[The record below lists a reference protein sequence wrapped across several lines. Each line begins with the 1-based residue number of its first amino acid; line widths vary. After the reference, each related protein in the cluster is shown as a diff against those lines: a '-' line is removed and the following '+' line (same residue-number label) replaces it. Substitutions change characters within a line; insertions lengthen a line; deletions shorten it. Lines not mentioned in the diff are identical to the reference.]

1 MISLEV
7 IKSVLPWIGTALG
20 GPLGGLATSF
30 VADKLGL
37 SGSTVDTVKS
47 MLMGM
52 TPEKLAEL
60 KAADQEFQI
69 KMAALQIDSLEKM
82 ESLRIQGY
90 QAEVSAATAVNTTM
104 QSESASEH
112 WPTYSWRPAIGFA
125 VAFNLVSAS
134 LVVFVAYLFRPEL
147 VSQIPG
153 MLTAQAALNGV
164 AMPILGIA
172 SYFRGKAQ
180 VGEAAVP
187 TTVHTTIVSSK
198 G

>member
-1 MISLEV
+1 MNPSEL

-20 GPLGGLATSF
+20 GPLGGLAATF
-30 VADKLGL
+30 VGEKLGL
-37 SGSTVDTVKS
+37 PGASIDAVKS
-47 MLMGM
+47 MLGGM

-60 KAADQEFQI
+60 KAMDQEFQL
-69 KMAALQIDSLEKM
+69 KMATLQVDSLYKM
-82 ESLRIQGY
+82 EQLSVQAY
-90 QAEVSAATAVNTTM
+90 QSEVAAAVAVNATMQAEAAA
-104 QSESASEH
+104 EH

-134 LVVFVAYLFRPEL
+134 IVVFIAYLFKPSL
-147 VSQIPG
+147 VSNIPE

-172 SYFRGKAQ
+172 SWFRGKAQ
-180 VGEAAVP
+180 AGESGMPVTVS
-187 TTVHTTIVSSK
+187 TTKVTTK